1 MATNRDRRSF
11 SERDDDDSVDDLL
24 IELLPVAVAKLT
36 KLKDISKYL
45 VWKEKKKNL
54 P

>member
-1 MATNRDRRSF
+1 MTTNRRSF

-24 IELLPVAVAKLT
+24 IGLLPVAVAKP
-36 KLKDISKYL
+36 KDISKYL